1 MKKVAIMLMLLTIF
15 SKILGLTRDIT
26 LSYFYGASGISDAY
40 LISLTIPGT
49 IFAFIGTGIATT
61 FIPLY
66 SNIENTVNTRSA
78 DRFTNNI
85 LNLTLLICSCLIVCG
100 ALFTNKIV
108 GIFASGFEEETL
120 KLAVTF
126 TKISLFGIYFS
137 GLAFIFTSYLRMK
150 NKFVIP
156 ALIGVP
162 LNLFTIIS
170 IAASSKYSLLLLAVG
185 SIIAT
190 ASQLLL
196 LIPSAYKSGF
206 RYNPILEISDKNVK
220 RMMFLSMPV
229 ILGTSVNEI
238 NKLIDRSMASQI
250 AVGGISALNYAHKI
264 DGFIQGIFVMSIVTV
279 MYPMIAKMAAENNIR
294 GLKKTLSESISGI
307 NLLLV
312 PATIG
317 VMVFAE
323 PIVLLLFGRGAFD
336 EEAVSMT
343 SNALFYYAIGLM
355 GFGLREVL
363 NRVFFS
369 LQDTKTP
376 MINAVISM
384 VINIILIYIL
394 SKYLGIG
401 GLALATSISAIVCTL
416 LLFVNLRKKIGS
428 YGLRTIILSFG
439 KMVLA
444 SLLMVFI
451 AKGIFNIIIRGIN
464 SDVALMISISIGAL
478 VYIIIIYYMKI
489 EGVDSLMNNIWR
501 KLIKK

>member
-1 MKKVAIMLMLLTIF
+1 AIMLMLLTIF

-40 LISLTIPGT
+40 LISITIPGT

-66 SNIENTVNTRSA
+66 SNIENTVNTKSA

-85 LNLTLLICSCLIVCG
+85 LNLTLVICSCLIVCS

-126 TKISLFGIYFS
+126 TRISLFGIYFS
-137 GLAFIFTSYLRMK
+137 GLVFIFTSYLRMK

-220 RMMFLSMPV
+220 QMMFLSMPV

-279 MYPMIAKMAAENNIR
+279 MYPMIAKMAAENNIS

-343 SNALFYYAIGLM
+343 SNALFYYAFGLM

-394 SKYLGIG
+394 SKYFGIG

-428 YGLRTIILSFG
+428 YGLRSIILSFG

-451 AKGIFNIIIRGIN
+451 AKGIFNIIIRDIN
-464 SDVALMISISIGAL
+464 SDVSLMISISIGAL